1 MLGAP
6 SRFPHL
12 VILESM
18 SSPEI
23 RITAEPVD
31 QRRCKFLVDRPVYQ
45 GVRRFAS
52 REEATGSPLAE
63 ALYDIPGVSEI
74 IVGANLVTVV
84 KDSPEPWQVVGKS
97 VGAAIRQVLA
107 GDAPAVAEKAPATGA
122 ARMSDDELYERVN
135 DLFEQ
140 QVNPM
145 VARHGGRVELIDVQ
159 DAVVLLRMGGG
170 CQGCGMASV
179 TLRQGIE
186 GILTEHIPEVKG
198 IVDITDHASGANP
211 YFASAKK

>member
-1 MLGAP
+1 MDATG
-6 SRFPHL
+6 
-12 VILESM
+12 IQ
-18 SSPEI
+18 
-23 RITAEPVD
+23 ITAEPVD
-31 QRRCKFLVDRPVYQ
+31 QQRCKFLVDRPVYA
-45 GVRRFAS
+45 GLRRFTS
-52 REEATGSPLAE
+52 REDAAGSPLAE
-63 ALYDIPGVSEI
+63 ALYAIPGITEIVVS
-74 IVGANLVTVV
+74 ANLVTVV
-84 KDSPEPWQVVGKS
+84 KDTPTPWPVIGKPIG
-97 VGAAIRQVLA
+97 VAIRQALA
-107 GDAPAVAEKAPATGA
+107 ADVAAIAEKAPATGTT
-122 ARMSDDELYERVN
+122 RVSDDELYERVN

-186 GILTEHIPEVKG
+186 GILTQYLPEVKG
-198 IVDITDHASGANP
+198 IVDITDHASGTNP

>member
-1 MLGAP
+1 M
-6 SRFPHL
+6 
-12 VILESM
+12 SM
-18 SSPEI
+18 TAEI

-31 QRRCKFLVDRPVYQ
+31 AQRCKFLVDRPVFQ
-45 GVRRFAS
+45 GVRRFAD
-52 REEATGSPLAE
+52 REDAVGSPLAE
-63 ALYDIPGVSEI
+63 ALFALPGVREV
-74 IVGANLVTVV
+74 IVSGNLVTVV
-84 KDSPEPWQVVGKS
+84 KQSPEAWQIAGKG
-97 VGAAIRQVLA
+97 VGAAIRQALSGA
-107 GDAPAVAEKAPATGA
+107 APAIADKSPATGA
-122 ARMSDDELYERVN
+122 ARVSDDELYERVS

-159 DAVVLLRMGGG
+159 ESIVMLRMSGG

-186 GILTEHIPEVKG
+186 GILNQHLPEVKG
-198 IVDITDHASGANP
+198 IVDITDHASGNNP

>member
-1 MLGAP
+1 MA
-6 SRFPHL
+6 
-12 VILESM
+12 
-18 SSPEI
+18 SSEI

-31 QRRCKFLVDRPVYQ
+31 QDRCKFLVDRAVTT
-45 GVRRFAS
+45 GLRRFVS
-52 REEATGSPLAE
+52 SEEAAGSSLAE
-63 ALYDIPGVSEI
+63 ALFAIPGVTEV
-74 IVGANLVTVV
+74 IVSGNLVTVA
-84 KDSPEPWQVVGKS
+84 KDSPTPWQVVGKS

-107 GDAPAVAEKAPATGA
+107 SDVAPIADKAPAQGTS
-122 ARMSDDELYERVN
+122 RLSDDELYERVH

-159 DAVVLLRMGGG
+159 DAVVMLRMSGG

-186 GILTEHIPEVKG
+186 GALHQSIPEVQG
-198 IVDITDHASGANP
+198 IMDITDHSSGTNP

>member
-1 MLGAP
+1 MDGPIA
-6 SRFPHL
+6 
-12 VILESM
+12 
-18 SSPEI
+18 
-23 RITAEPVD
+23 ITAEPVD
-31 QRRCKFLVDRPVYQ
+31 QERCKFQVDRPVYT
-45 GVRRFAS
+45 GLRRFAS
-52 REEATGSPLAE
+52 REDAAGSPLAE
-63 ALYDIPGVSEI
+63 ALYAIPGVTEI
-74 IVGANLVTVV
+74 IVAGGLVTVV
-84 KDSPEPWQVVGKS
+84 KDTPTPWQVVGKS

-107 GDAPAVAEKAPATGA
+107 TDVPPVAEKAPTTGA
-122 ARMSDDELYERVN
+122 ARLSDDELYERVN

-186 GILTEHIPEVKG
+186 GMLTQHIPEVQG
-198 IVDITDHASGANP
+198 IMDITDHASGTTP
-211 YFASAKK
+211 YFESAKK

>member
-1 MLGAP
+1 MTP
-6 SRFPHL
+6 
-12 VILESM
+12 
-18 SSPEI
+18 PEI
-23 RITAEPVD
+23 RISAEPVD
-31 QRRCKFLVDRPVYQ
+31 QQRCKFLVDRPVYQ
-45 GVRRFAS
+45 GVRRFTS
-52 REEATGSPLAE
+52 RAEAQGSPLAE
-63 ALYDIPGVSEI
+63 ALYEIPGVSEI

-84 KDSPEPWQVVGKS
+84 KDTADPWQVVGKS
-97 VGAAIRQVLA
+97 VGAAIRQALA
-107 GDAPAVAEKAPATGA
+107 GDAPPVADKAPATGA
-122 ARMSDDELYERVN
+122 ARVSDDELYERVN

-159 DAVVLLRMGGG
+159 DSVVLLRMGGG

-186 GILTEHIPEVKG
+186 GMLTEHIPEVKG
-198 IVDITDHASGANP
+198 IVDITDHASGNNP

>member
-1 MLGAP
+1 MDAAG
-6 SRFPHL
+6 
-12 VILESM
+12 IQ
-18 SSPEI
+18 
-23 RITAEPVD
+23 ITAEPVD
-31 QRRCKFLVDRPVYQ
+31 QERCKFLVDRPVYA
-45 GVRRFAS
+45 GLRRFTS
-52 REEATGSPLAE
+52 RDDAAGSPLAE
-63 ALYDIPGVSEI
+63 ALYAIPGIAEIVVS
-74 IVGANLVTVV
+74 ANLVTVV
-84 KDSPEPWQVVGKS
+84 KDTPTPWQVLGKPIG
-97 VGAAIRQVLA
+97 VAIRQALA
-107 GDAPAVAEKAPATGA
+107 ADVAPIAEKAPATGA
-122 ARMSDDELYERVN
+122 ARVSDDELYERVS

-186 GILTEHIPEVKG
+186 GMLTQYLPEVKG
-198 IVDITDHASGANP
+198 IVDITDHASGTNP

>member
-1 MLGAP
+1 
-6 SRFPHL
+6 
-12 VILESM
+12 M
-18 SSPEI
+18 SAEI

-31 QRRCKFLVDRPVYQ
+31 EQRCKFLLDRPVFT
-45 GVRRFAS
+45 GLRRFTSQADGV
-52 REEATGSPLAE
+52 GSPLAE
-63 ALYDIPGVSEI
+63 ALYAIPGITEITVS
-74 IVGANLVTVV
+74 GDLVTVV
-84 KDSPEPWQVVGKS
+84 KDTPTPWQALGKS
-97 VGAAIRQVLA
+97 VGAAIRQALTS
-107 GDAPAVAEKAPATGA
+107 GAPAVAEKAPATGA
-122 ARMSDDELYERVN
+122 ARLSDDELYERVN

-159 DAVVLLRMGGG
+159 DAVVMLRMSGG

-186 GILTEHIPEVKG
+186 GALHQSIPEVQG
-198 IVDITDHASGANP
+198 IVDVTDHGSGDNP

>member
-1 MLGAP
+1 MTP
-6 SRFPHL
+6 P
-12 VILESM
+12 
-18 SSPEI
+18 PEI
-23 RITAEPVD
+23 RISAEPVD
-31 QRRCKFLVDRPVYQ
+31 ERRCKFLVDRPVYQ

-52 REEATGSPLAE
+52 RAEAQGSPLAE
-63 ALYDIPGVSEI
+63 ALYAIPGVSEI

-84 KDSPEPWQVVGKS
+84 KETAEPWQVVGKS
-97 VGAAIRQVLA
+97 VGAAIRQALT
-107 GDAPAVAEKAPATGA
+107 GEAPPVAEKAPATGA
-122 ARMSDDELYERVN
+122 ARLSDDELYERVN

-186 GILTEHIPEVKG
+186 GMLTEHIPEVKG
-198 IVDITDHASGANP
+198 IVDITDHASGNNP

>member
-1 MLGAP
+1 MAA
-6 SRFPHL
+6 
-12 VILESM
+12 
-18 SSPEI
+18 PEI

-31 QRRCKFLVDRPVYQ
+31 QQRCKFLVDRPVYQ

-52 REEATGSPLAE
+52 PSEALGSPLVE
-63 ALYDIPGVSEI
+63 ALYGIPGVREV
-74 IVGANLVTVV
+74 IVSGNLVTVV
-84 KDSPEPWQVVGKS
+84 KDSTDPWQVVGKS
-97 VGAAIRQVLA
+97 VGLAIRQALA
-107 GDAPAVAEKAPATGA
+107 AAAPPVVEKAPTQGPT
-122 ARMSDDELYERVN
+122 RQSDDELYERVN

-198 IVDITDHASGANP
+198 IVDITDHASGDNP

>member
-1 MLGAP
+1 MA
-6 SRFPHL
+6 
-12 VILESM
+12 
-18 SSPEI
+18 SPEI

-31 QRRCKFLVDRPVYQ
+31 QQRCKFLVDRPVYQ

-52 REEATGSPLAE
+52 RSEAQGSPLAE
-63 ALYDIPGVSEI
+63 ALYEIPGVREV
-74 IVGANLVTVV
+74 IVSGNLVTVV
-84 KDSPEPWQVVGKS
+84 KDSADPWQVVGKP
-97 VGAAIRQVLA
+97 VGLAIRQTLA
-107 GDAPAVAEKAPATGA
+107 AAVPPVVEKSATQGST
-122 ARMSDDELYERVN
+122 RQSDDELYERVN

-198 IVDITDHASGANP
+198 IVDITDHASGNNP

>member
-1 MLGAP
+1 MVA
-6 SRFPHL
+6 
-12 VILESM
+12 
-18 SSPEI
+18 PEI

-31 QRRCKFLVDRPVYQ
+31 QQRCKFLVDRPVYQ

-52 REEATGSPLAE
+52 RDEAQGSPLAE
-63 ALYDIPGVSEI
+63 ALYTIPGVSEV
-74 IVGANLVTVV
+74 IVSANLVTVV
-84 KDSPEPWQVVGKS
+84 KDSPDPWQVVGKS
-97 VGAAIRQVLA
+97 VGLAIRQALA
-107 GDAPAVAEKAPATGA
+107 AATPPVVEKAPATGS
-122 ARMSDDELYERVN
+122 ARQSDDELYERVN

-159 DAVVLLRMGGG
+159 DAVVMLRMGGG

-198 IVDITDHASGANP
+198 IVDITDHASGDNP

>member
-1 MLGAP
+1 MA
-6 SRFPHL
+6 SD
-12 VILESM
+12 
-18 SSPEI
+18 I

-31 QRRCKFLVDRPVYQ
+31 AQRCKFLVDRPVYE
-45 GVRRFAS
+45 GMRRFADRS
-52 REEATGSPLAE
+52 DAAGSPLAE
-63 ALYDIPGVSEI
+63 GLFALPGVREV
-74 IVGANLVTVV
+74 IVSGNLITVV
-84 KDSPEPWQVVGKS
+84 KESPEAWQVAGKA
-97 VGAAIRQVLA
+97 VGAAIRQALGGAV
-107 GDAPAVAEKAPATGA
+107 PAVADRPPATGG
-122 ARMSDDELYERVN
+122 RQVSDDELYERVS

-159 DAVVLLRMGGG
+159 ESVVMLRMSGG

-186 GILTEHIPEVKG
+186 GMLNQYLPEVKG
-198 IVDITDHASGANP
+198 IVDITDHASGNNP